1 MRRIPRAGVSQMFTT
16 CPACRSNLAV
26 NAADLRV
33 GQGYVRCG
41 RCDRVFNALMT
52 LSEDVEQEDQ
62 SGLAATGTTTM
73 PALEYPEEGLTANE
87 PAQSPAPVKRAPK
100 SAEFDGAVD
109 VVDSQAT
116 GTFETIVLEGDGYLQ
131 TEEHVDEGVVQ
142 AHLQELSRQLDSN
155 AAAAAQH
162 PDEEIVMETET
173 ETETEGEVE
182 GEVEVAEQ
190 EFDADAAVGNRRRHH
205 WVWWLVATLLALALA
220 ALLLHHNR
228 QALVAHP
235 WFQRPVQSVYALF
248 GVTVEPRWDVRAY
261 DVRQFSG
268 DVLVGADD
276 SFTVQA
282 AVHNRAPIA
291 QPPPVIRVKLLDRF
305 GNPLSTTDIAPAEYL
320 LNAAPARMAPDQRF
334 DTTLRLVDPSRQAA
348 GFELDACLPTAGGKL
363 YCSNDP

>member
-1 MRRIPRAGVSQMFTT
+1 M
-16 CPACRSNLAV
+16 
-26 NAADLRV
+26 
-33 GQGYVRCG
+33 RCG

-73 PALEYPEEGLTANE
+73 PALDYPGEELSADDH
-87 PAQSPAPVKRAPK
+87 AQIPSPPGRAPTPDDLD
-100 SAEFDGAVD
+100 EDLD

-116 GTFETIVLEGDGYLQ
+116 GTFETIVLEGDGFLQ

-142 AHLQELSRQLDSN
+142 ARLQELSRQLDSN
-155 AAAAAQH
+155 AAETAEQH
-162 PDEEIVMETET
+162 PDEEIVLETQGET
-173 ETETEGEVE
+173 ADED
-182 GEVEVAEQ
+182 
-190 EFDADAAVGNRRRHH
+190 FDADAAVGNRRRHH
-205 WVWWLVATLLALALA
+205 WAWWLTATLLALALA

-235 WFQRPVQSVYALF
+235 WFQRPVQSVYAVF

-261 DVRQFSG
+261 DLRQFSG

-282 AVHNRAPIA
+282 AVHNLAPIA

-305 GNPLSTTDIAPAEYL
+305 GNPLSTTDIPPAEYL

-334 DTTLRLVDPSRQAA
+334 DTTLRLLDPSRQVA
-348 GFELDACLPTAGGKL
+348 GFELDACLPTTGGKL
-363 YCSNDP
+363 FCSNDP

>member
-1 MRRIPRAGVSQMFTT
+1 MFTT

-26 NAADLRV
+26 SAADLRI

-62 SGLAATGTTTM
+62 SGLVATGTTTM
-73 PALEYPEEGLTANE
+73 PALDYPEAQAPPQRAGGTA
-87 PAQSPAPVKRAPK
+87 PSRAPP
-100 SAEFDGAVD
+100 AESDPDVD
-109 VVDSQAT
+109 VVDSQST
-116 GTFETIVLEGDGYLQ
+116 GTFETIVLEGDGFLQ
-131 TEEHVDEGVVQ
+131 TEEHVDEGVVEAQ
-142 AHLQELSRQLDSN
+142 LQELSRRMESQ
-155 AAAAAQH
+155 AADVVEEQH
-162 PDEEIVMETET
+162 PDEEIVLETTDEAAD
-173 ETETEGEVE
+173 ED
-182 GEVEVAEQ
+182 
-190 EFDADAAVGNRRRHH
+190 FDADEAVGNRRRHH

-235 WFQRPVQSVYALF
+235 WFQRPVQSLYALF
-248 GVTVEPRWDVRAY
+248 GVQVEPRWDVAAY
-261 DVRQFSG
+261 DLRQFSG

-282 AVHNRAPIA
+282 AVHNRAPFA
-291 QPPPVIRVKLLDRF
+291 QPPPVIRVRLLDRF
-305 GNPLSTTDIAPAEYL
+305 GNPLSTTDIPPAEYL

-348 GFELDACLPTAGGKL
+348 GFQLDACLPNAGGQL
-363 YCSNDP
+363 FCSNDP